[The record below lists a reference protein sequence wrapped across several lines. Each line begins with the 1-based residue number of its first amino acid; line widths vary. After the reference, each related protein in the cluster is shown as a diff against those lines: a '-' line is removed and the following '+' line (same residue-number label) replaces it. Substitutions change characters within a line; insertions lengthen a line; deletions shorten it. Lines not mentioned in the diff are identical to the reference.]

1 MAETTWEF
9 EAIGT
14 HWQIDLF
21 SKHENVNLD
30 SLFKLIK
37 QRIEEFEKNYSRF
50 RPDSLFTKMSKDSGA
65 YTLPE
70 DARPLFDLY
79 EKLYRL
85 TEGAFTPLI
94 GQTLSD
100 AGYDT
105 AYSLAPK
112 KIQSPPKWNET
123 IKYNFPTL
131 TLHKPALLDVGAAG
145 KGYLVDIVAS
155 ILDKHNITSYCVD
168 AGGDI
173 FYRANSDKTI
183 NIGLENPKNFD
194 EVIGVAHIKNQSIC
208 GSSGSRRK
216 WKNFH
221 HTINPH
227 TLESPEDIL
236 AVWVVADSG
245 LLADALTTCLSFV
258 DAQKLTKTYSFEYV
272 LLRPNMT
279 CEKSVNF
286 PGEIFTS

>member
-1 MAETTWEF
+1 MAETTWKF

-14 HWQIDLF
+14 HWQIDLS
-21 SKHENVNLD
+21 SKNENVNLD
-30 SLFKLIK
+30 SLFKLTK
-37 QRIEEFEKNYSRF
+37 QRIEEFERNYSRF
-50 RPDSLFTKMSKDSGA
+50 RSDSLFTKMSKDSGI

-70 DARPLFDLY
+70 DAKPLFDLY
-79 EKLYRL
+79 EKLYKL
-85 TEGAFTPLI
+85 TDGAFTPLI

-100 AGYDT
+100 AGYDA
-105 AYSLAPK
+105 AYSLTPK
-112 KIQSPPKWNET
+112 KIQPPPSWIDT
-123 IKYNFPTL
+123 IEYNFPTL

-155 ILDKHNITSYCVD
+155 ILDKHGITSYCVD

-173 FYRANSDKTI
+173 VYKTDS
-183 NIGLENPKNFD
+183 NKTLSIGLENPKNFD

-227 TLESPEDIL
+227 TLESPKDTL

-245 LLADALTTCLSFV
+245 LLADTLTTCLSFV
-258 DAQKLTKTYSFEYV
+258 DAQKLTTTYSFEYV
-272 LLRPNMT
+272 LLKSDMS
-279 CEKSVNF
+279 CVKSVNF